1 MSEKRMFAKSI
12 VLSDDFL
19 DMPAT
24 ARCLYFTL
32 NMLADDDG
40 FVNSPKSIMRQ
51 CMATID
57 DMKILFA
64 KCYLIPFDSG
74 IVVIRHW
81 RINNYLRC
89 DRYKPTVYL
98 EEKSHLVIEKDG
110 SYSKI
115 ENQSGN
121 AQIEPAVA
129 VQEIADSDSAAEQP
143 TEIDGQEAE
152 EKSAEAK
159 KEKKEKIAPLTEREP
174 RNDIEKVEKE
184 YLVNY
189 NRLYT
194 LGVLKSQKPVINWT
208 VSRKLTKEVIKKYG
222 VDVIVDAVRKSLG
235 NNFCIFKGY
244 SLTTILSSGVLAEL
258 INGSNAPPQQHIDLS
273 DKYDMTQSKGA
284 YYG

>member
-1 MSEKRMFAKSI
+1 MFAKSI

-51 CMATID
+51 CMATVD

-89 DRYKPTVYL
+89 DRYTPTKYL
-98 EEKSHLVIEKDG
+98 EEKSQLLIEKDG

-115 ENQSGN
+115 ENQDELL
-121 AQIEPAVA
+121 QQVEPVVVEQKTETEKIEVDVPKA
-129 VQEIADSDSAAEQP
+129 
-143 TEIDGQEAE
+143 
-152 EKSAEAK
+152 
-159 KEKKEKIAPLTEREP
+159 EKKSVQKKTEKKLAPLVEREP

-184 YLVNY
+184 YLINY
-189 NRLYT
+189 NKLYND
-194 LGVLKSQKPVINWT
+194 GVLRSLKPIINWT
-208 VSRKLTKEVIKKYG
+208 VSRKLTREVIDKYG
-222 VDVIVDAVRKSLG
+222 LETILQAVKKSIS
-235 NNFCIFKGY
+235 NAFCIKKGY
-244 SLTTILSSGVLAEL
+244 ALNIILSSGVLSEL
-258 INGSNAPPQQHIDLS
+258 INGGSDPPKRQLQE
-273 DKYDMTQSKGA
+273 KYDMSDLLG
-284 YYG
+284 G

>member
-24 ARCLYFTL
+24 ARCLYFTM

-51 CMATID
+51 CMASAD
-57 DMKILFA
+57 DMKILLA

-89 DRYKPTVYL
+89 DRYTPTKYL
-98 EEKSHLVIEKDG
+98 EEKSQLLIEKDG

-115 ENQSGN
+115 ENQDELL
-121 AQIEPAVA
+121 QK
-129 VQEIADSDSAAEQP
+129 AEQIVIEQK
-143 TEIDGQEAE
+143 TEIEERKIEVPKDE
-152 EKSAEAK
+152 EKTVPK
-159 KEKKEKIAPLTEREP
+159 KTEKKLAPLVEREP

-184 YLVNY
+184 YLINY
-189 NRLYT
+189 SRLYNT
-194 LGVLKSQKPVINWT
+194 GVLKSPHPVINWT
-208 VSRKLTKEVIKKYG
+208 VSRKITKEVIKKYG
-222 VDVIVDAVRKSLG
+222 LETIVQAVKKSVS
-235 NNFCIFKGY
+235 NSFCIQKGY
-244 SLTTILSSGVLAEL
+244 ALNIILSSGVLSGL
-258 INGSNAPPQQHIDLS
+258 INGVDPPKRQLQE
-273 DKYDMTQSKGA
+273 KYDMSDLLGC
-284 YYG
+284 